1 MKVFLTGA
9 SGYAGFHAGLRLVA
23 AGHSVVGIVRHP
35 QQPRLQELR
44 KHEIKLIQGDV
55 AEPASYLAE
64 LERCDAIV
72 HTMLDK
78 KNHFS
83 TDRAFFGAIEALSR
97 RKVRRRLVYTTGI
110 SIIGKVPFP
119 LLDETIEPNPQQK
132 ISFRRDLEREAF
144 ALKNVS
150 TTVLRPGF
158 IFGADGFNSIST
170 DWFAAAEQGEAIFR
184 GDREK
189 GWSWIHV
196 EDMAEAYRLAV
207 EADDSVVDGEI
218 FHIVD
223 ENKPLCRDVM
233 RRCMDVAGFEGDI
246 TFAEPI
252 KGDNISMWFD
262 QNAYSSSNKARQ
274 RLGWVSRH
282 DGVLESADRLYGA
295 WKAAQA
301 PSSEGAG

>member
-1 MKVFLTGA
+1 VKVFLTGA
-9 SGYAGFHAGLRLVA
+9 SGYAGFHAGLRLAA
-23 AGHSVVGIVRHP
+23 AGHTVVGVVRHP
-35 QQPRLQELR
+35 EQPRLQELR
-44 KHEIKLIQGDV
+44 RHEIKLIHGDV
-55 AEPASYLAE
+55 AEPASYVEE
-64 LERCDAIV
+64 LEKCDAVV

-83 TDRAFFGAIEALSR
+83 TDRAFFGALESLSP
-97 RKVRRRLVYTTGI
+97 RKVRRRLVYTTGV
-110 SIIGKVPFP
+110 SIIGKVPVA

-132 ISFRRDLEREAF
+132 ISFRRDLEKEAF

-170 DWFAAAEQGEAIFR
+170 DWFAEAEQGQAIFR
-184 GDREK
+184 GDKEK

-207 EADDSVVDGEI
+207 EAEESVVNGEI

-233 RRCMDVAGFEGDI
+233 RRCMDVAGYKGEI

-262 QNAYSSSNKARQ
+262 QSAFSSSAKARQ
-274 RLGWVSRH
+274 RLGWASRH

-301 PSSEGAG
+301 AAN